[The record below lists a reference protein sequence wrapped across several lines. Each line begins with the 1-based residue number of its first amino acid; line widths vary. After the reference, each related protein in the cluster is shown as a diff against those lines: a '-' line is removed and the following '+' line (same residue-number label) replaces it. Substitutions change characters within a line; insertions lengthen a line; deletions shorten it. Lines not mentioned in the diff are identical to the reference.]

1 MRKAGWRAPKEGS
14 TRHSSPETAAGIA
27 PTRST
32 PLAPACSACTVS
44 AEARRA
50 LRVLRA
56 IGITARPAA
65 VSRMP
70 RTWRSN
76 SGVSSRP
83 SMSASAC
90 VAAGWLMPIC
100 SAARRTLPES
110 ATDTSSCRWRRRPF
124 ATSRA

>member
-1 MRKAGWRAPKEGS
+1 M
-14 TRHSSPETAAGIA
+14 IA

-44 AEARRA
+44 VVARKA
-50 LRVLRA
+50 FRVLRA
-56 IGITARPAA
+56 IGTTARPAA
-65 VSRMP
+65 VIRMP

-76 SGVSSRP
+76 NGVPSRP
-83 SMSASAC
+83 SMSARAC

-110 ATDTSSCRWRRRPF
+110 ATATSSCRCRRRAF
-124 ATSRA
+124 AISRA